1 MEGARKRSRKDFLGY
16 YRLMGIEEGAC
27 VCFACMSDKLLVL
40 YEHGSCMMYDTYVC
54 FFRAFVRK
62 EIRQRK
68 KVRRQ

>member
-1 MEGARKRSRKDFLGY
+1 
-16 YRLMGIEEGAC
+16 MGIEEGAC